1 MIVGAGVNREWRL
14 SVDDYRALHVAGND
28 PNDRVLLQGMSA
40 LTLYQGAMT
49 AGRRSAPVP
58 QLTCVGGT
66 AGCGVGQP
74 KVVQCYNR
82 GWDGYDVQV
91 QTHQV
96 ANIHDSACLVGPYSN
111 SPSSSFDIVFM
122 SHSQTVRTS
131 PLGGVVEL
139 LYYERFCE
147 AGLK

>member
-1 MIVGAGVNREWRL
+1 MGPTY
-14 SVDDYRALHVAGND
+14 YRALRVAGND

-96 ANIHDSACLVGPYSN
+96 ANIHDSACLVGPHSN
-111 SPSSSFDIVFM
+111 SPSSSF
-122 SHSQTVRTS
+122 
-131 PLGGVVEL
+131 GGVYVAQPNCQDQSPRGSCRVIVL
-139 LYYERFCE
+139 
-147 AGLK
+147 